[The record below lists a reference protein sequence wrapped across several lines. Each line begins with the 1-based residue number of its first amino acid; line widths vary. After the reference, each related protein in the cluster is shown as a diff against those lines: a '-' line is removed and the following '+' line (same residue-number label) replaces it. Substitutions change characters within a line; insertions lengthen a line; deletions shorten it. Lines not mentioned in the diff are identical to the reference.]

1 MSPRRAPAHSRQSA
15 TKASR
20 PISCRVFPVRS
31 LRSRSTTICV
41 AMPAWSTP
49 GTQSTARPCILRQ
62 RQSTSSSVRPR
73 ACPTCRRPVTF
84 GGGIT
89 SVYGTASGPAASG
102 RKNPASS
109 WARYQRISNEAGS
122 KFLPSSGRVFIGERA
137 GSHEGAGLGKGGPLL
152 GLVQLVEA
160 LFHEALGE
168 LGHDVPRDLAHD
180 ALAGELEDPPRD
192 AVDVVIGEGPDRW
205 RGGGRCRGLR
215 DEALEIGQARFGGE
229 GLELARSGLGER
241 RGNRGFHGGRVP
253 EVRPGGAAPGRF
265 EGGDV

>member
-1 MSPRRAPAHSRQSA
+1 MRPRRGPAHSRQGV
-15 TKASR
+15 TKAPR
-20 PISCRVFPVRS
+20 PTPGRVFPVRS

-41 AMPAWSTP
+41 AIPAWSTP

-89 SVYGTASGPAASG
+89 SEYGTASGPAASG

-122 KFLPSSGRVFIGERA
+122 KVLSSSGRVFIGERA
-137 GSHEGAGLGKGGPLL
+137 GSHERAGQGKRPPEPLFRL
-152 GLVQLVEA
+152 IQLVEA

-168 LGHDVPRDLAHD
+168 LGHDVPRDFAHD

-192 AVDVVIGEGPDRW
+192 AVDVVIGEGP
-205 RGGGRCRGLR
+205 GGGRRGGRGRGLR
-215 DEALEIGQARFGGE
+215 NEALEIAEARFGGE
-229 GLELARSGLGER
+229 GLELAPSGV
-241 RGNRGFHGGRVP
+241 GG
-253 EVRPGGAAPGRF
+253 G
-265 EGGDV
+265 